1 MSVTV
6 LVPAITLETCRMQ
19 FDCYRCTVFFFDRR
33 RLVKL
38 APSTDFSGNNRI
50 SCTSF
55 PKISTSKRS
64 TLLMAILY
72 AIRIA
77 FTIWFALM
85 GEALLARIVIGMLVT
100 VTVIGNRLKCLLVK
114 KLRFPMCIWMH
125 FIKHRLDQ
133 ITFPLPAAW
142 PDQRGRPNNA
152 PGVFSR
158 LTFISKQVYE
168 LQEEAFVTTSSCV
181 CPQRAN
187 CLRGRSPNSAGCEL
201 ASLDKHY

>member
-1 MSVTV
+1 
-6 LVPAITLETCRMQ
+6 
-19 FDCYRCTVFFFDRR
+19 
-33 RLVKL
+33 
-38 APSTDFSGNNRI
+38 
-50 SCTSF
+50 
-55 PKISTSKRS
+55 
-64 TLLMAILY
+64 
-72 AIRIA
+72 
-77 FTIWFALM
+77 
-85 GEALLARIVIGMLVT
+85 
-100 VTVIGNRLKCLLVK
+100 
-114 KLRFPMCIWMH
+114 MH

-201 ASLDKHY
+201 ASLESITSHWSLCTRSFPAINARTSFKKILDLSFNLDSIAENISFLINLILHIVIGWFYVGDINLFAHSSSENFR